1 MAWPFTPLVTFLS
14 KSVPKVTHTFLNAL
28 QTAQNAVAR
37 PVYLNRLSIRAESYD
52 QTNVLVYPSAV
63 MIKDS
68 ATAEYVY
75 IEPVGYTVSAT
86 WPTSAWR
93 YLYMVSTN
101 GVASIEV
108 SSTAPTYAGLSTPL
122 FKSGDETRRYLCAV
136 YCDGSADVLR
146 FSMVDGR
153 YTYCGDG
160 HSVLSGAAGT
170 GSWASLDLSAT
181 VPAWVRKVAIQVRIT
196 NGAGSISP
204 VAFRSYGGVEG
215 ISATCAASIYAQ
227 DTVEL
232 PVNSSTI
239 EWNGVASTTTDAAVL
254 GWEE

>member
-1 MAWPFTPLVTFLS
+1 MTWPFTPLTTFLS
-14 KSVPKVTHTFLNAL
+14 KSVPKVTDVFLNAL
-28 QTAQNAVAR
+28 QAAQNAVAR
-37 PVYLNRLSIRAESYD
+37 PVYLDRLSIRAESYD
-52 QTNVLVYPSAV
+52 GTNVLVYPSAV

-68 ATAEYVY
+68 ATAEYLY
-75 IEPVGYTVSAT
+75 IEPSGYTVST
-86 WPTSAWR
+86 SWPTSAWR
-93 YLYMVSTN
+93 HIYLLSTN

-108 SSTAPTYAGLSTPL
+108 SSTAPTYSSIATPL

-136 YCDGSADVLR
+136 YCDGSAHVLR
-146 FSMVDGR
+146 FGMVDGR
-153 YTYCGDG
+153 YTYCGEG
-160 HSVLSGAAGT
+160 HTVLSGAAGT
-170 GSWASLDLSAT
+170 GAWASLDLSAT

-215 ISATCAASIYAQ
+215 VSATCAASAYAQ

-254 GWEE
+254 SWEE

>member
-37 PVYLNRLSIRAESYD
+37 PVYLNRLSIRAESYN
-52 QTNVLVYPSAV
+52 QTDVLVYPSAV

-68 ATAEYVY
+68 ATSEYLF
-75 IEPVGYTVSAT
+75 IEPAGYTVSAT

-108 SSTAPTYAGLSTPL
+108 SSTAPTYSGLSTPL

-160 HSVLSGAAGT
+160 NVALGGDAGT
-170 GSWASLDLSAT
+170 GSWGNLDLST
-181 VPAWVRKVAIQVRIT
+181 MVPAWVRKVSIQVRVA
-196 NGAGSISP
+196 NGAGSLFP
-204 VAFRSYGGVEG
+204 VAFRSYGVEG
-215 ISATCAASIYAQ
+215 ISVSGPLSAYMQETIVLGTS
-227 DTVEL
+227 
-232 PVNSSTI
+232 SSTI
-239 EWNGVASTTTDAAVL
+239 EWNGVSGTTTAANIL

>member
-37 PVYLNRLSIRAESYD
+37 PVYLNRLSIRAESYN
-52 QTNVLVYPSAV
+52 QTDVLVYPSAV

-68 ATAEYVY
+68 ATSEYLF
-75 IEPVGYTVSAT
+75 IEPTGYTVTAS

-136 YCDGSADVLR
+136 YCDSGAHVVR
-146 FSMVDGR
+146 FGMVDGR
-153 YTYCGDG
+153 YTYCGEYE
-160 HSVLSGAAGT
+160 VLGGDAGT
-170 GSWASLDLSAT
+170 GSWGNLDLST
-181 VPAWVRKVAIQVRIT
+181 MVPAWVRKVSIMVRVSSS
-196 NGAGSISP
+196 GASLFP
-204 VAFRSYGGVEG
+204 VSFRGYGVEG
-215 ISATCAASIYAQ
+215 ISISGPLSTYMQGNIELAT
-227 DTVEL
+227 
-232 PVNSSTI
+232 NSSTI
-239 EWNGVASTTTDAAVL
+239 EWKGLAATTTAAYIL